1 MSKSLRQREKGEA
14 FSLRY
19 ARPYGAADVQATAAA
34 YLAAAASAP
43 TRRANGRDLDR
54 LGRILAGV
62 ERWRFLWLRE
72 PDWWYRRRVRNA
84 LHRPILKE
92 HKR

>member
-1 MSKSLRQREKGEA
+1 MSKLLRQREKVEA

-19 ARPYGAADVQATAAA
+19 ARPYDAADVQAIAAA
-34 YLAAAASAP
+34 YLAAAAQAP
-43 TRRANGRDLDR
+43 TRRAIGRDLDR

-62 ERWRFLWLRE
+62 ERWRFLFVRE

-84 LHRPILKE
+84 LHRPILRGA
-92 HKR
+92 KR